1 MTKEQNKN
9 GETDMIL
16 FIIGLILA
24 VVALGWGVH
33 EEELG
38 LGAGIAILPLGIA
51 LIGFLFSSYG
61 VPTGKVGVEQGFG
74 GNYTGKVVT
83 KTGFHAFGKPMTHH
97 MEKVDVRNDKTVV
110 KVDVMK
116 DRTYNVHA
124 KMEVVY
130 DLDPN
135 KVVNLLTNN
144 PKYKSTVIGST
155 VKQVVTENN
164 SLADSQ
170 TLSETE
176 QKIIKD
182 KLDYFGIKVTNIYMD
197 SYQLTNTNNFAINAN
212 GGQNNN

>member
-1 MTKEQNKN
+1 
-9 GETDMIL
+9 MIL

-24 VVALGWGVH
+24 VVALGWGVY

-38 LGAGIAILPLGIA
+38 LGAGIAILPLFIA
-51 LIGFLFSSYG
+51 LMAFIFSSYS
-61 VPTGKVGVEQGFG
+61 VPTGKVGVEKAFG

-83 KTGFHAFGKPMTHH
+83 QTGFHAFGKPVTHY

-110 KVDVMK
+110 KVNVMK

-130 DLDPN
+130 DLEPK
-135 KVVNLLTNN
+135 KVVDLLTNN

-164 SLADSQ
+164 SLANSQ

-182 KLDYFGIKVTNIYMD
+182 KLDHFGIKVTNIYMD
-197 SYQLTNTNNFAINAN
+197 SYQLTNSNNFAINAN

>member
-1 MTKEQNKN
+1 
-9 GETDMIL
+9 MIL

-24 VVALGWGVH
+24 VVALGWGFH

-38 LGAGIAILPLGIA
+38 FWGLIAIIPLVIA
-51 LIGFLFSSYG
+51 FVAFDFSSYS

-83 KTGFHAFGKPMTHH
+83 KTGYHAFGKPITHH

-116 DRTYNVHA
+116 DKTYNVHA

-130 DLDPN
+130 DLEPN
-135 KVVNLLTNN
+135 EVVELLTNN

-164 SLADSQ
+164 SLANSQ

-182 KLDYFGIKVTNIYMD
+182 KLDHFGIKVTNIYMD

-212 GGQNNN
+212 SDQNNN

>member
-1 MTKEQNKN
+1 
-9 GETDMIL
+9 MIL

-24 VVALGWGVH
+24 VVALSWGVY
-33 EEELG
+33 EGEWGVGVKLTMF
-38 LGAGIAILPLGIA
+38 PLGIA
-51 LIGFLFSSYG
+51 LIGFLFSSYS

-83 KTGFHAFGKPMTHH
+83 QTGFHAFGKPVTHY
-97 MEKVDVRNDKTVV
+97 MERVDVRNDKTVV
-110 KVDVMK
+110 KVNVMK
-116 DRTYNVHA
+116 DRTYNVRA

-130 DLDPN
+130 DLEPN
-135 KVVNLLTNN
+135 KVVDLLTNN

-164 SLADSQ
+164 SLANNQ

-182 KLDYFGIKVTNIYMD
+182 KLDHFGIKVTNIYMD

-212 GGQNNN
+212 SGQNNN

>member
-1 MTKEQNKN
+1 
-9 GETDMIL
+9 MIL

-24 VVALGWGVH
+24 VVALGWGFH
-33 EEELG
+33 EDELD
-38 LGAGIAILPLGIA
+38 LGGPIAMFLLVIA
-51 LIGFLFSSYG
+51 FIGFIFSSYS

-83 KTGFHAFGKPMTHH
+83 QTGYHAFGKPITHH

-130 DLDPN
+130 DLEPN
-135 KVVNLLTNN
+135 KVVDLLTNN

-164 SLADSQ
+164 SLANSQ

-182 KLDYFGIKVTNIYMD
+182 KLNHFGIKVTNIYMD

-212 GGQNNN
+212 GSQNNN

>member
-1 MTKEQNKN
+1 
-9 GETDMIL
+9 MIL

-24 VVALGWGVH
+24 VVALSWGVY
-33 EEELG
+33 EGEWGVGVKLTMF
-38 LGAGIAILPLGIA
+38 PLSIA
-51 LIGFLFSSYG
+51 LIGFLFSSYS

-83 KTGFHAFGKPMTHH
+83 QTGFHAFGKPVTHY
-97 MEKVDVRNDKTVV
+97 MERVDVRNDKTVV
-110 KVDVMK
+110 KVNVMK

-130 DLDPN
+130 DLEPN
-135 KVVNLLTNN
+135 KVVDLLTNN

-164 SLADSQ
+164 SLANNQ

-182 KLDYFGIKVTNIYMD
+182 KLDHFGIKVTNIYMD

-212 GGQNNN
+212 SGQNNN

>member
-1 MTKEQNKN
+1 
-9 GETDMIL
+9 MIL

-24 VVALGWGVH
+24 VVVIGWCGH
-33 EEELG
+33 EGELG
-38 LGAGIAILPLGIA
+38 LGVGMAMFPLGIA
-51 LIGFLFSSYG
+51 LIGFIFSSYS

-83 KTGFHAFGKPMTHH
+83 QTGFHAFGKPVTHY

-110 KVDVMK
+110 KVNVMK

-130 DLDPN
+130 DLEPN
-135 KVVNLLTNN
+135 KVVDLLTNN

-155 VKQVVTENN
+155 VKQVVTDNN
-164 SLADSQ
+164 SLANSQ

-182 KLDYFGIKVTNIYMD
+182 KLDSFGIKVTNIYMD